1 MHLLINIIGFQIG
14 WFACVLGAA
23 NYVPLVGPIVVAVV
37 VSFHLSQA
45 SRPLRELMLGCA
57 AGLMGAVW
65 DSALVTAGLL
75 EYPSG
80 NFLTG
85 FAPFWIITMW
95 MLLATTLNVSLRWLR
110 KRTIFAAV
118 LGCFFGPLA
127 FYAGS
132 EFGGV
137 IFVDQIVGLIVLAL
151 GWAVIMPAL
160 SVLSAR
166 LDGMAVVA
174 ASEVG
179 WV

>member
-45 SRPLRELMLGCA
+45 SRPLRELMLVCA

-85 FAPFWIITMW
+85 FAPFLFNFSVAMRRAEE
-95 MLLATTLNVSLRWLR
+95 MGV
-110 KRTIFAAV
+110 F
-118 LGCFFGPLA
+118 CFFARYLRPELRLLPNA
-127 FYAGS
+127 LLHV
-132 EFGGV
+132 GV
-137 IFVDQIVGLIVLAL
+137 SG
-151 GWAVIMPAL
+151 
-160 SVLSAR
+160 
-166 LDGMAVVA
+166 
-174 ASEVG
+174 
-179 WV
+179 

>member
-45 SRPLRELMLGCA
+45 SRPLRELMLVCA

-95 MLLATTLNVSLRWLR
+95 MLLATTLNWRPR
-110 KRTIFAAV
+110 EFCRDNAMNAV
-118 LGCFFGPLA
+118 F
-127 FYAGS
+127 S
-132 EFGGV
+132 
-137 IFVDQIVGLIVLAL
+137 IFVAPQSRIRS
-151 GWAVIMPAL
+151 PL
-160 SVLSAR
+160 SPTPLYAFGVPIEL
-166 LDGMAVVA
+166 V
-174 ASEVG
+174 
-179 WV
+179 